1 MTYLEIVNSVLR
13 RLREN
18 TVSGVDQNTY
28 SRLIGEF
35 VNDAKRYCEDAW
47 DWSALRTTL
56 TATTTSDVFNYALTN
71 SGQRIKVFRVID
83 DTSNRFVEYQT
94 AAWMSNAFL
103 NGTAANGAPYYYS
116 FNGTDNN
123 GDTLVD
129 FYPIP
134 DDAYTI
140 RFEVVQRTERFTDD
154 NDTVKIPNDP
164 IIQWAY
170 GYALRERGETGGQS
184 AVEQFLLAK
193 ESLSDAIALDAQKHP
208 EETIWTYV

>member
-1 MTYLEIVNSVLR
+1 MTYLQLVNSVLR

-18 TVSGVDQNTY
+18 AVTGVDQNTY

-56 TATTTSDVFNYALTN
+56 TATTQSDVFNYALTD

-83 DTSNRFVEYQT
+83 DTSDRFVEYQT

-103 NGTAANGAPYYYS
+103 NGTAANGAPQYYS
-116 FNGTDNN
+116 FNGVDAN

-140 RFEVVQRTERFTDD
+140 RFEVVQRTERFDDD
-154 NDTVKIPNDP
+154 NDTLVIPDDP
-164 IIQWAY
+164 VIQWAY

-208 EETIWTYV
+208 EETIWTYI